1 MTGTLNG
8 RLLVATPALGDPNF
22 DRTIVLVLAH
32 SDEGAVGV
40 VLNRPTDLEVDG
52 AVPGWD
58 QLAADPRVFF
68 EGGPVAQAGVIA
80 LARVGAGRAADGWVE
95 VVDGVGTVDL
105 NTDATLVGGVEEV
118 RLFAGYAGW
127 SAGQLEME
135 IEAGAWF
142 IVDAEPGDALSPDPE
157 RLWSQVLRRQPGRL
171 AMLSTFPADIELN

>member
-1 MTGTLNG
+1 MTPPLTG

-32 SDEGAVGV
+32 TEEGAVGV
-40 VLNRPTDLEVDG
+40 VLNRPTELEVDG

-58 QLAADPRVFF
+58 QLAADPPVFF

-80 LARVGAGRAADGWVE
+80 LARVGSGQAGDGWVE

-105 NTDATLVGGVEEV
+105 NADAGLVGGVEEV

-127 SAGQLEME
+127 SPGQVEAE

-142 IVDAEPGDALSPDPE
+142 TVDAAPEDVLSPDPE
-157 RLWSQVLRRQPGRL
+157 RLWSRVLRRQPGR
-171 AMLSTFPADIELN
+171 